1 MDLLTWIAQPAPFA
15 NQYHGSLSAVNKWA
29 QAQGAIECPGRAKE
43 NIGLIETMFNKFYD
57 TYSKVPK
64 DAFMQ
69 LGAGCAANETSMA
82 QAIHDC
88 TTANFQGF
96 GAANTD
102 YYRGE
107 FRKAVKMAYGVA
119 MNMSDWAYPACC
131 YYYTAKTTEAQ
142 EGASADFTTKHL
154 ASTEDEKSSRV
165 AAIIRA
171 TPLATRRVTAYGNIL
186 TSHSGAIKRG
196 DPTDSFLKEIK
207 LRQKEFGDTHIMLC
221 NYFAEHY
228 LELGLPPRNQFTL
241 IDGVTFVTGNGLDM
255 YEFFT
260 PTGGATPQRRE
271 GSYFVHYSI
280 SATQDGKAWAAHHLA
295 LAKDTPRQ
303 FLPANRT
310 ALTDVVVNGLNL
322 AAVDASSY
330 MRDL

>member
-1 MDLLTWIAQPAPFA
+1 MDLLTWIGQPLPFP

-29 QAQGAIECPGRAKE
+29 RAEGERECPGRAQE
-43 NIGLIETMFNKFYD
+43 NIGLIEAMFNKFYD

-69 LGAGCAANETSMA
+69 LGAGCTANETAMA

-88 TTANFQGF
+88 TALNFQGF
-96 GAANTD
+96 GAADTD

-131 YYYTAKTTEAQ
+131 YYYTAQGFEAQ

-154 ASTEDEKSSRV
+154 ASTADEKSSRV
-165 AAIIRA
+165 AAIVRA
-171 TPLATRRVTAYGNIL
+171 TPVAARRVSAYGNIL
-186 TSHSGAIKRG
+186 TSHSGAVKKG
-196 DPTDSFLKEIK
+196 DPTKSFLKEIE
-207 LRQKEFGDTHIMLC
+207 LRQKEFGDTHILLC

-228 LELGLPPRNQFTL
+228 LELPLPPRNQFTL
-241 IDGVTFVTGNGLDM
+241 IDGVTFVTGSALDM

-260 PTGGATPQRRE
+260 PVGATPQRLE
-271 GSYFVHYSI
+271 GSYFVHYSV
-280 SATQDGKAWAAHHLA
+280 SATKNGQAWAAHHLA
-295 LAKDTPRQ
+295 LARDNPRQ

-310 ALTDVVVNGLNL
+310 ALTDVVVNALNL
-322 AAVDASSY
+322 AAVDPASY